1 MYKFKNCLVS
11 KNIQNL
17 KMFKLKNC
25 LHFKIGHILKL
36 FILEKKAKKME
47 KLEKKTGLNK
57 KITEQQKE
65 NRRRP
70 G

>member
-1 MYKFKNCLVS
+1 
-11 KNIQNL
+11 
-17 KMFKLKNC
+17 MFKLKNC